1 MRERKTAGRNIVGM
15 VVVAF
20 WVGAAAGAVWLEYG
34 FETQLFLYAGALAVG
49 LALLSLVLVWL
60 WGVIFVDDPVRSLD
74 EPKGRK

>member
-1 MRERKTAGRNIVGM
+1 MRERRTADRSTVAI

-34 FETQLFLYAGALAVG
+34 FATQLFLYACLLAVG
-49 LALLSLVLVWL
+49 LAVFSLVMVWL
-60 WGVIFVDDPVRSLD
+60 WGAIFVDDPVRPLD